1 MEGEDG
7 YTADVAFLNKNIKC
21 KMYFRYFT
29 FSMFNVFWSH
39 FGSYQIIKNTIQISV
54 LKIDNV

>member
-7 YTADVAFLNKNIKC
+7 YTADVAFLKKNIKC

-29 FSMFNVFWSH
+29 FSMFNVF
-39 FGSYQIIKNTIQISV
+39 
-54 LKIDNV
+54 